1 MENAIDY
8 RTAKI
13 SFLVMSHNSYSWRRE
28 WLRTLVVPPIPIFAI
43 LTQLV
48 EYKIRNF
55 EVVGSIPTNGLK
67 NTSIFRFALVY

>member
-1 MENAIDY
+1 M
-8 RTAKI
+8 
-13 SFLVMSHNSYSWRRE
+13 
-28 WLRTLVVPPIPIFAI
+28 RTLVGPSIPIFAI